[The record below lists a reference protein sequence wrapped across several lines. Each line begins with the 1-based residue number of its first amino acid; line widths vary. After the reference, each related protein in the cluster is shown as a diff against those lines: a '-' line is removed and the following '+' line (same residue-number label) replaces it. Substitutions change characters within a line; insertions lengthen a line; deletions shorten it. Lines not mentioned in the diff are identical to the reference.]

1 MLSKKNGAVKLALFS
16 CGIKKCD
23 NDRLAVIYLIVMRL
37 VRSYKLINVIMIGS
51 VMIGLSDIRGDVVS
65 VMIGYLLSR

>member
-1 MLSKKNGAVKLALFS
+1 M
-16 CGIKKCD
+16 
-23 NDRLAVIYLIVMRL
+23 IYLIVMRL
-37 VRSYKLINVIMIGS
+37 VRSYKLRNVIMIGS